1 MQKSMRKV
9 FTPKLKVKIALE
21 ALKGQRTIAE
31 ISSIYQVHP
40 TQIAAWRRRLVA
52 DAEGI
57 FSSKRKVKQKNN
69 EEFVSTLYE
78 QIGKKDVEI
87 AWLKKKIGLF
97 DD

>member
-1 MQKSMRKV
+1 MQKTMRKV

-21 ALKGQRTIAE
+21 ALKGQKTIAE

-40 TQIAAWRRRLVA
+40 TQIAAWRKRLVA
-52 DAEGI
+52 DAEEI
-57 FSSKRKVKQKNN
+57 FSQKRKKKKKDNQ
-69 EEFVSTLYE
+69 EFVSTLYE

-97 DD
+97 DE

>member
-1 MQKSMRKV
+1 MQKTMRKV
-9 FTPKLKVKIALE
+9 FTPKLKLKIALE

-31 ISSIYQVHP
+31 ISGIYDVHP
-40 TQIAAWRRRLVA
+40 TQIAAWKKRLLV
-52 DAEGI
+52 DAEEI
-57 FSSKRKVKQKNN
+57 FSSKRKTKQKSN

-78 QIGKKDVEI
+78 RIGKKDVEI